1 MSIDAG
7 TTTQKIQAEIAAIE
21 TRIMRHV
28 DFQDGKIVTTYP
40 VEILY
45 GKTLKTLD
53 DSGTVTGLA
62 SAAPTEQATF
72 VLTGDAYNAFAGYVL
87 TPDEA
92 KLPVGMILPM
102 LIDRAIQAHIAPTS

>member
-7 TTTQKIQAEIAAIE
+7 TTTTKVKAEIAAIE
-21 TRIMRHV
+21 TRLKRHV
-28 DFQDGKIVTTYP
+28 DFQDGKIVVTYP

-45 GKTLKTLD
+45 GKTLELVD
-53 DSGTVTGLA
+53 DAGNVTGLA
-62 SAAPTEQATF
+62 SQEPTEQTTF
-72 VLTGDAYNAFAGYVL
+72 RLEGDAYATFAGYVL

-92 KLPVGMILPM
+92 KLPIGAILPM